1 MEGNVSKI
9 HGQEFPR
16 LILPLCSPCGERR
29 GSLPPPPC
37 MGSFN
42 PRSPCGER
50 PESEIR
56 QVTPCSVSIHAPR
69 VGSDIILCCNA
80 KVARKFQ
87 STLPVWG
94 ATPSLPNYATEHMFQ
109 STLPVWGATARFGPD
124 VNTAYVSIHAPRVGS
139 DCKTAQNS
147 FSNFRGI
154 CRLCQKAS
162 CGTKYKRQSSVH
174 SVRILAKFM
183 REATG
188 NLLGVSPSH
197 LQNG

>member
-1 MEGNVSKI
+1 MAAFRRRLAWAVSI
-9 HGQEFPR
+9 HAPR
-16 LILPLCSPCGERR
+16 VGSDPNLRFDKSRHVLFQSTLPVWGATSSFAVMPK
-29 GSLPPPPC
+29 LP
-37 MGSFN
+37 GSFN

-50 PESEIR
+50 LHPSRIM
-56 QVTPCSVSIHAPR
+56 PLSICFNPR
-69 VGSDIILCCNA
+69 S
-80 KVARKFQ
+80 
-87 STLPVWG
+87 P
-94 ATPSLPNYATEHMFQ
+94 
-109 STLPVWGATARFGPD
+109 WGATARFGPD

-139 DCKTAQNS
+139 DCKNAQNS

>member
-1 MEGNVSKI
+1 MSKI

-50 PESEIR
+50 PEAEIR
-56 QVTPCSVSIHAPR
+56 QVTPCSVALPAPR

-80 KVARKFQ
+80 TVARKFQ

-139 DCKTAQNS
+139 DCKNAQNS

-154 CRLCQKAS
+154 FRLCQKAS

>member
-1 MEGNVSKI
+1 MSKI

-80 KVARKFQ
+80 KVAWKFQ

-139 DCKTAQNS
+139 DCKNAQNS

>member
-1 MEGNVSKI
+1 MAAFRRRLAWAVSI
-9 HGQEFPR
+9 HAPR
-16 LILPLCSPCGERR
+16 VGSDPNLRFDKSRHVLFQSTLPVWGATSSFAVMPK
-29 GSLPPPPC
+29 LP
-37 MGSFN
+37 GSFN

-50 PESEIR
+50 QHVLGPM
-56 QVTPCSVSIHAPR
+56 SIP
-69 VGSDIILCCNA
+69 L
-80 KVARKFQ
+80 
-87 STLPVWG
+87 
-94 ATPSLPNYATEHMFQ
+94 MFQ
-109 STLPVWGATARFGPD
+109 STLPVWGATTVLALSSG
-124 VNTAYVSIHAPRVGS
+124 TGGVSIHAPRVGS
-139 DCKTAQNS
+139 DCKNAQNS

>member
-1 MEGNVSKI
+1 
-9 HGQEFPR
+9 
-16 LILPLCSPCGERR
+16 
-29 GSLPPPPC
+29 
-37 MGSFN
+37 
-42 PRSPCGER
+42 
-50 PESEIR
+50 
-56 QVTPCSVSIHAPR
+56 
-69 VGSDIILCCNA
+69 
-80 KVARKFQ
+80 
-87 STLPVWG
+87 
-94 ATPSLPNYATEHMFQ
+94 
-109 STLPVWGATARFGPD
+109 
-124 VNTAYVSIHAPRVGS
+124 VGS
-139 DCKTAQNS
+139 DCKNAQNS

>member
-1 MEGNVSKI
+1 MSKI

-94 ATPSLPNYATEHMFQ
+94 AT
-109 STLPVWGATARFGPD
+109 ARFGPD

-139 DCKTAQNS
+139 DCKNAQNS